1 MSMDALGGGR
11 VEQREL
17 AEEMRSSYL
26 DYAMSV
32 IVGRALPDVRD
43 GLKPVHRRVLFSMS
57 ESGLQPGRPYSK
69 CAAVVGDVL
78 GKYHPHGDSAA
89 YDALVRMAQW
99 FSLRYPLVDGQGNF
113 GNQDGY
119 SAAAMRYTECRL
131 APLAVEM
138 LRDIDSDTVDFRPNY
153 DERRREPIVLPSRF
167 PNLLCN
173 GSSGIAVGM
182 ATNIP
187 PHNLGETI
195 DATIELIDNP
205 DATVEDLMRHIKGP
219 DFPTA
224 GTIMGI
230 SGIREAYETGRGR
243 VVMRAKVHTE
253 DVKGGKTALI
263 VTELPYMVR
272 KGGDEGVIQKIADL
286 VESKTISE
294 ISALNDESDRTGMR
308 IYIELKRD
316 AIPKVVLNKLYKH
329 TALQSTFGVNM
340 VALVDGVTPRTLSLK
355 QVLQYYV
362 EHQKEVVTRR
372 TKFELDRAER
382 QAHVLE
388 GYLIALDNLD
398 EVIAL
403 IRAADDAASA
413 QAQLMERFGLS
424 EIQAE
429 AILQLRLR
437 ALTGLE
443 RRRIQKE
450 HADLLERIAE
460 LRAILADE
468 ERLLTLIKEELTEIR
483 DRFADDRRTE
493 IIAAEGEID
502 LEQLIA
508 EEDMVIS
515 ITASGYIKRLP
526 LTTYRTQ
533 GRGGVGVMGMD
544 MKEGDYIQ
552 HLFVASTHD
561 YLLFFTSVGKVYR
574 VKVHELPLGTRQSK
588 GRALVNV
595 LPLRQDET
603 VKAVIDTRNYGEG
616 KYLLFATKGG
626 IVKKTEFKAYDTVLK
641 ADGIKALKV
650 REGDELIG
658 VKLTDGDDAV
668 LMVSRNGSAVR
679 FSEQDVRPMGRDTA
693 GVGGMRLRSGDEVI
707 AVEIARDEQDLLVVT
722 ENGFGKRTRVAEY
735 PTKGRGTMGVLTI
748 RYTESRGRLAGAMIV
763 KDGYEVM
770 LISHDGTVI
779 RTRAE
784 GISRMGRATQ
794 GVRVMNLREGDHV
807 SSIARVT
814 EPQPAATPNGDTP
827 DPDGVA
833 PEEPLDE
840 ADLAPQSEGDGEASA
855 EPEAPSES

>member
-1 MSMDALGGGR
+1 MTIDTLDGGR
-11 VEQREL
+11 IEPREL

-43 GLKPVHRRVLFSMS
+43 GLKPVHRRVLFSMN

-99 FSLRYPLVDGQGNF
+99 FSLRYPMVDGQGNF

-131 APLAVEM
+131 SPLASEM
-138 LRDIDSDTVDFRPNY
+138 LRDIDADTVDFMPNY

-167 PNLLCN
+167 PNLLVN

-195 DATIELIDNP
+195 DATVTLIDNP
-205 DATVEDLMRHIKGP
+205 DATVADLMQHIKGP

-224 GTIMGI
+224 GIVMGLA
-230 SGIREAYETGRGR
+230 GIRDAYETGRGR
-243 VVMRAKVHTE
+243 VLMRGKVHTE
-253 DVKGGKTALI
+253 DVRGGKTALI
-263 VTELPYMVR
+263 VTELPYMVK
-272 KGGDEGVIQKIADL
+272 KGGDDGVIAKIADL

-329 TALQSTFGVNM
+329 TPLQSTFGVNM
-340 VALVDGVTPRTLSLK
+340 VALVDGVEPRTLSLK
-355 QVLQYYV
+355 QLLEYYIA
-362 EHQKEVVTRR
+362 HQKEVVTRR
-372 TKFELDRAER
+372 TKFELDRAEKR
-382 QAHVLE
+382 AHILE

-398 EVIAL
+398 EVIEL
-403 IRAADDAASA
+403 IRAAPDADTARSGLMDRFELSEA
-413 QAQLMERFGLS
+413 QAQ
-424 EIQAE
+424 
-429 AILQLRLR
+429 AILELRLR

-443 RRRIQKE
+443 RKRIQDE
-450 HADLLERIAE
+450 HNDLVERIAE
-460 LRAILADE
+460 LRSILADE
-468 ERLLTLIKEELTEIR
+468 AKLLGVIKEELIEIR
-483 DRFADDRRTE
+483 ERFADARRTE
-493 IIAAEGEID
+493 ILPAEGEID

-515 ITASGYIKRLP
+515 ITRSGYIKRLP

-544 MKEGDYIQ
+544 LKDDDYIE

-561 YLLFFTSVGKVYR
+561 YLLFFTTVGKVYR
-574 VKVHELPLGTRQSK
+574 VKVHELPLGARQSK

-595 LPLRQDET
+595 LPLRQDEK
-603 VKAVIDTRNYGEG
+603 VRAVIDTRDYSEG
-616 KYLLFATKGG
+616 TYLLFSTRNGV
-626 IVKKTEFKAYDTVLK
+626 VKKTAFKAYDTVLK
-641 ADGIKALKV
+641 ADGIIALKV
-650 REGDELIG
+650 REGDEL
-658 VKLTDGDDAV
+658 VDVRLTDGEDDV
-668 LMVSRNGSAVR
+668 LLVSRNGSAVR
-679 FSEQDVRPMGRDTA
+679 FNERDVRSMGRDTT
-693 GVGGMRLRSGDEVI
+693 GVSGMKLRKGDEVI
-707 AVEIARDEQDLLVVT
+707 AVEIARNDQDLLVVT
-722 ENGFGKRTRVAEY
+722 ENGFGKRTRVDEY

-748 RYTESRGRLAGAMIV
+748 RYNESRGRLAGAMIV
-763 KDGYEVM
+763 RDGFEVM
-770 LISHDGTVI
+770 LISQDGTVI
-779 RTRAE
+779 RQKAD
-784 GISRMGRATQ
+784 GISRMSRNTQ
-794 GVRVMNLREGDHV
+794 GVRVMNLREGDRV
-807 SSIARVT
+807 SSLARVT
-814 EPQPAATPNGDTP
+814 EPQPAM
-827 DPDGVA
+827 V
-833 PEEPLDE
+833 
-840 ADLAPQSEGDGEASA
+840 EGDADA
-855 EPEAPSES
+855 DAPSEAEAEPAAGPTDDA